1 MTGVAQKLLA
11 VVAAVALCLGLL
23 ISHPVDSA
31 FAQNE
36 GEPETAPIETPQ
48 AEPTEWVPITA
59 GDVERGAPAAS
70 PEGATSPVSDSSPA
84 SAPTAEAAPSPAAA
98 NSPASMETPGTA
110 PGTTSGTIWHSTIS
124 RERKPEVSHSEAKE
138 SQETSA
144 PTPVASSSTSAT
156 SGPKTKASKGGNG
169 PEIVPANS
177 PFGTFGSQKGP
188 IDINS
193 DTGTLDYQNKFF
205 LYTGHVHAVQAGGD
219 LTCDKLRV
227 QYGQDFNDVKMLYAD
242 GNVRMSQG
250 TRWITSDH
258 AVLDQ
263 TKHILT
269 FTGNPVVHDGQ
280 DQITGSIISV
290 DLVSG
295 KSNVENP
302 RMVIFP
308 RDSKNPDNGD
318 AP

>member
-1 MTGVAQKLLA
+1 MAGFAQKISA
-11 VVAAVALCLGLL
+11 VAAAVGLCLGLL
-23 ISHPVDSA
+23 ISQPGDSA

-48 AEPTEWVPITA
+48 PEPTEWVPITA
-59 GDVERGAPAAS
+59 GDVERGAPATS

-84 SAPTAEAAPSPAAA
+84 SAPTVEAAPSPAAA
-98 NSPASMETPGTA
+98 NSPASMETPGT
-110 PGTTSGTIWHSTIS
+110 IWHSTIS
-124 RERKPEVSHSEAKE
+124 RERKPEVSHAEAKE
-138 SQETSA
+138 SPEKSA
-144 PTPVASSSTSAT
+144 PTPVASSSASAAA
-156 SGPKTKASKGGNG
+156 GPKAKASKGGNG
-169 PEIVPANS
+169 TEIVPANS